1 MVYLPGWAFC
11 HLNETDVSLTREKGG
26 VTPRQAVVGVC

>member
-1 MVYLPGWAFC
+1 MVYLPGWALC
-11 HLNETDVSLTREKGG
+11 HLNKTDVLLTGEKGG